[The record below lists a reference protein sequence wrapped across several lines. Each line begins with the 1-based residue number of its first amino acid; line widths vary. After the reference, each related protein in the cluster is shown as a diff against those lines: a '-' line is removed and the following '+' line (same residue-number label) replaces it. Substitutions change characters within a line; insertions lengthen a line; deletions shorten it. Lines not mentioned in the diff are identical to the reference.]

1 MRFVA
6 TVFLWLVTTV
16 ALAAAVP
23 AMWAQ
28 KNIVDANGYAAFA
41 QSAAKDPRLQQAM
54 ASELT
59 TQIVS
64 LASNKGYDLNPD
76 LVRGVTTAYTQNA
89 GFPWAVR
96 PGEPDRAH
104 LDVHRRDPP
113 PRRHRRP
120 MADRHRPDA
129 VGPVV
134 ASDVGQSQS
143 WRAGHADGADH
154 GVRHVGYAARTVT
167 AAVDVGSVGEHRSDG
182 ADGSVRA
189 ADVGCCAGAGQSTC
203 SAGCFGAAGG
213 RRRLGGPGGG
223 APATSTRR

>member
-28 KNIVDANGYAAFA
+28 KNIVDANGYAAFT

-64 LASNKGYDLNPD
+64 LASDKGYDLNPD
-76 LVRGVTTAYTQNA
+76 LVRSDYGVH
-89 GFPWAVR
+89 PERRISWAVR
-96 PGEPDRAH
+96 TGEQDRAH

-129 VGPVV
+129 VRPVV
-134 ASDVGQSQS
+134 ASDVGKSQP
-143 WRAGHADGADH
+143 WRARHVDGADH
-154 GVRHVGYAARTVT
+154 GVRLVGYAGRTPSSW
-167 AAVDVGSVGEHRSDG
+167 D
-182 ADGSVRA
+182 
-189 ADVGCCAGAGQSTC
+189 
-203 SAGCFGAAGG
+203 
-213 RRRLGGPGGG
+213 
-223 APATSTRR
+223 AP

>member
-28 KNIVDANGYAAFA
+28 KNIVDEDGYAALA

-59 TQIVS
+59 TQMVS
-64 LASNKGYDLNPD
+64 LARTTAITLNPD
-76 LVRGVTTAYTQNA
+76 LVRGVATAYTQNA
-89 GFPWAVR
+89 GFPGQFAQANR
-96 PGEPDRAH
+96 I
-104 LDVHRRDPP
+104 VHRWMFTDVIR
-113 PRRHRRP
+113 RQRHRRP

-134 ASDVGQSQS
+134 AATLGNLDL
-143 WRAGHADGADH
+143 AGARHVDGADH
-154 GVRHVGYAARTVT
+154 GVRLVGYAAGTVAPT
-167 AAVDVGSVGEHRSDG
+167 VEVGPVGQHRSGG
-182 ADGSVRA
+182 AHRSVRA
-189 ADVGCCAGAGQSTC
+189 ADVGCC
-203 SAGCFGAAGG
+203 
-213 RRRLGGPGGG
+213 
-223 APATSTRR
+223 